1 MHMEVRAHIRNQ
13 LPPVLSHFSL
23 ASRVLEDKNVDKVE
37 EAEKPQTETKD
48 AEQTA
53 SRKLAG
59 VFSELHLDPVWDGV
73 GLRFCVGVFDAS
85 SFDLPRVG
93 RAICIQGRAR
103 YKLRSMRKKSDAH
116 CIHHF

>member
-48 AEQTA
+48 VE
-53 SRKLAG
+53 
-59 VFSELHLDPVWDGV
+59 
-73 GLRFCVGVFDAS
+73 
-85 SFDLPRVG
+85 
-93 RAICIQGRAR
+93 
-103 YKLRSMRKKSDAH
+103 
-116 CIHHF
+116 